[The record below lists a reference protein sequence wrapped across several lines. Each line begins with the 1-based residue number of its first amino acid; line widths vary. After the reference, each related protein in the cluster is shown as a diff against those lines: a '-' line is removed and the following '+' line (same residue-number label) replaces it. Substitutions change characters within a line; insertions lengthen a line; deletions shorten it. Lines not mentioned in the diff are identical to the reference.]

1 MRVLIAEDDPI
12 SCRVLESTLTNWEFD
27 PVTVTDGQAAW
38 DALQAKDGPR
48 LAILDWE
55 MPGLN
60 GIEVC
65 RRLRQAGGDYVY
77 VILLTARS
85 SREDM
90 VVGLDHGADD
100 YIVKPFDVGELKVRL
115 RAARRILDLQAELIS
130 ARESLHDRA
139 THDDLTG
146 LWNRRAVLDSFQRE
160 LERSQR
166 ECRPVSLIVADVDNF
181 KQVNDEYGHHVG
193 DAVLK
198 VIAERMSHVMRPYD
212 RVGRYGGEEFLM
224 VVPGCETSFAGF
236 VAERIRAA
244 VADEPI
250 VVDGLELPV
259 TISLGVTGK
268 TQASPV
274 DADRMIQA
282 ADEAMYGAKRAGRN
296 CVRIARPEIVPAETA
311 SEAG

>member
-12 SCRVLESTLTNWEFD
+12 SCRVLESTLRKWEFD
-27 PVTVTDGQAAW
+27 PVAVADGQAAW
-38 DALQAKDGPR
+38 EALQEEQGPR

-60 GIEVC
+60 GIDVC
-65 RRLRQAGGDYVY
+65 RRLRQHGGDYVY
-77 VILLTARS
+77 VILLTARA

-115 RAARRILDLQAELIS
+115 RAARRILDLQTELIS

-160 LERSQR
+160 LDRSQR
-166 ECRPVSLIVADVDNF
+166 ECRPISLIVADVDHF
-181 KQVNDEYGHHVG
+181 KRVNDDYGHHVG
-193 DAVLK
+193 DIVLRAV
-198 VIAERMSHVMRPYD
+198 AERMSHVMRPYD

-236 VAERIRAA
+236 VAERVRTA

-250 VVDGLELPV
+250 IVDGLELPV
-259 TISLGVTGK
+259 TVSLGVTGK
-268 TQASPV
+268 THAGPA

-282 ADEAMYGAKRAGRN
+282 ADEAMYEAKRAGRN
-296 CVRIARPEIVPAETA
+296 CVRIARPAAVPAERA
-311 SEAG
+311 S